1 MRNEETANGRTIK
14 VPHVAESAFSMECEV
29 MHWYDVK
36 TDKGDPA
43 NTVIIGRVKMM
54 HVVRILTL
62 NTYLYLLVEVADGI
76 RKTLSYKT
84 PMLSS

>member
-1 MRNEETANGRTIK
+1 MWTNGNYQVSLSDLPSMSSLVIFDKAVADDRTTK

-29 MHWYDVK
+29 MHWYDIK

-54 HVVRILTL
+54 HVVRLPFHQHFD
-62 NTYLYLLVEVADGI
+62 V
-76 RKTLSYKT
+76 
-84 PMLSS
+84 

>member
-1 MRNEETANGRTIK
+1 
-14 VPHVAESAFSMECEV
+14 MECEV

-54 HVVRILTL
+54 HVVCPYFFPL
-62 NTYLYLLVEVADGI
+62 A
-76 RKTLSYKT
+76 T
-84 PMLSS
+84 P